1 MITVTEFPP
10 KKRSVQATHEALQP
24 GKFGIQG
31 QWGLLSGESEGCGK
45 QRLHSQSVHTFSYA
59 LGLRAETVTCK
70 KPGSG
75 LLADLGNSPRE
86 AGGIWDSPWGHR

>member
-10 KKRSVQATHEALQP
+10 KKRSVQAAHEALQP

-45 QRLHSQSVHTFSYA
+45 QTSLLKCAHKFSYA
-59 LGLRAETVTCK
+59 LGLRAETVICK

-86 AGGIWDSPWGHR
+86 AGSI